1 MIISKKFL
9 ATLFF
14 TGIIL
19 VLVSEF
25 IHDQYS
31 CLIVGD
37 YSSEDICRL
46 IGNMLLISFPA
57 FFFALVSFFMKNEN
71 AFESWRKFSFI
82 FIPSSIILVLITPWY
97 LGDGFMNIQK
107 EVVAL
112 ILSGVYAGTSLVLIA
127 YRSFKFHYIQ
137 QKKSMDKLIKITKL
151 LSLLSLL
158 VFSLYILS
166 MYIWGIRTSTIVT
179 LDTPSFG
186 GIASSSALHVDDN
199 DDGDDVDL
207 RPTREKVSGI
217 HMISLTI
224 KQRQVTI
231 KY

>member
-127 YRSFKFHYIQ
+127 YRSFK
-137 QKKSMDKLIKITKL
+137 
-151 LSLLSLL
+151 
-158 VFSLYILS
+158 
-166 MYIWGIRTSTIVT
+166 
-179 LDTPSFG
+179 
-186 GIASSSALHVDDN
+186 
-199 DDGDDVDL
+199 
-207 RPTREKVSGI
+207 I
-217 HMISLTI
+217 H
-224 KQRQVTI
+224 
-231 KY
+231 